1 MGIAISY
8 NGSLDDVSRLDELV
22 ADVRQFCQ
30 STGWEFAEI
39 SQYISGVALA
49 GTAADFTGPEKRE
62 DDPEDSKEDMAN
74 WPEELTTRMGG
85 LTLRFDV
92 GPPDLL
98 EETWR
103 GILVNPPG
111 TESVWFT
118 FDGHGRLCHYVDVPQ
133 RLIKGKLKDQKHYWC
148 FPVFTKTSGRVD
160 EHIGIC
166 LLLKIVRDKYM
177 KNLEVE
183 DGTGYFET
191 GDLKKLHAD
200 NAVMAVFL
208 GALKS
213 NPGFLATIFKA
224 AGLPEEMVA
233 TAVPIESKLSIPI
246 ETERK
251 AAKTTVQ

>member
-8 NGSLDDVSRLDELV
+8 NGSLDDVSRLEELV

-30 STGWEFAEI
+30 SVGWEFAEI
-39 SQYISGVALA
+39 SQHISGVALA
-49 GTAADFTGPEKRE
+49 GTAADFTGPKKRGKKPKGPKVDMEK
-62 DDPEDSKEDMAN
+62 

-111 TESVWFT
+111 TESVWLT
-118 FDGHGRLCHYVDVPQ
+118 FDAHGRLCHYMDVPQ
-133 RLIKGKLKDQKHYWC
+133 RMIKGKLKDQKHYWC

-166 LLLKIVRDKYM
+166 LLLKMVRDKYM
-177 KNLEVE
+177 KNLKV
-183 DGTGYFET
+183 DDDTGYFKT

-213 NPGFLATIFKA
+213 NPAFLATIFKA
-224 AGLPEEMVA
+224 AGLPAEAVA
-233 TAVPIESKLSIPI
+233 TAVPIESRLSIPI
-246 ETERK
+246 KTGGK